1 MKRRFVRQNR
11 EIARANSLQSV
22 RVKDLEAEVARLLA
36 ENVSLREEVIALQQE
51 LEKYQ
56 GSERL
61 DVGVSCIKE
70 KLEAK
75 LAGISGI
82 VMELGTLQQRHRPA
96 GPSRSLLDATVHPV
110 SPTDLHAMP
119 PARSTR
125 NPPLE
130 SDLPAIQED
139 KLYPRLSLEYV

>member
-11 EIARANSLQSV
+11 EIARANSVQSV

-36 ENVSLREEVIALQQE
+36 ENVSLREEVIALKQE

-56 GSERL
+56 GSERV
-61 DVGVSCIKE
+61 DAGVSCIKE

-75 LAGISGI
+75 LAEISSI
-82 VMELGTLQQRHRPA
+82 VTDLGTLPQRRPLA
-96 GPSRSLLDATVHPV
+96 GASRTLSDSTAHPV